1 MKEKKEKTKKQE
13 KQKTSSLSKKMRK
26 EIEQNIL
33 EFLNNNSKRAFNHK
47 QIAAALDLSSPD
59 ERAAVGEALD
69 NLQLAGMIEQTEPGK
84 YQSMK
89 ADEPAEDDY
98 RLKIGQSFV
107 GVLEVKERVAFL
119 NVERRRL
126 EHDIVIPRA
135 GMNGARNNQRCIAK
149 ITEWNDPDRNPVGE
163 ITFVLGDVGDNNAEM
178 HAILAEYGLPYTY
191 PREVEEAADL
201 IPAEIPADE
210 IARRVDMRDV
220 TTFTIDPRDAKDFDD
235 ALSFRQLGDKMYE
248 IGVHIADVSYYV
260 EEGSIIDREAY
271 SRATSVYLVDRTVP
285 MLPERLCNQLCSLRA
300 DEDKLTYSV
309 IFQINDRAEVKSY
322 KIARTVIRSNARL
335 AYEQAQQ
342 TIEQGDTTTPVN
354 EAIVTLNRL
363 AQQLRERR
371 FQEGAIAFERAE
383 AAFELDEK
391 GKPIRVFFKESK
403 EANKLIEEFML
414 LANRTVAAH
423 IGNPGKGLKAKTFLY
438 RVHES
443 PNPDKL
449 DAFRQFIARF
459 GYKIH
464 ITGKNRDVSAAINQ
478 LLDDVQGKKEQNLI
492 ETLAVRS
499 MAKALYTTT
508 NVGHY
513 GLAFDYYTHFTSPI
527 RRYPDL
533 MVHRLLTRYM
543 IEKKGSVD
551 QPELEEKCVHSSDQ
565 EQLAANA
572 ERASIKYKQVEF
584 MNEHI
589 GEVYDGVV
597 SGVTEWGIYVE
608 LNENKCE
615 GMVPLRNI
623 KSDYFLF
630 DEKNYCVVGRR
641 THKRIML
648 GDEVTVKID
657 RADLIKKQLDFQLI
671 DTK

>member
-119 NVERRRL
+119 NVEHRRL

-354 EAIVTLNRL
+354 EAIVTLNWL